1 MIDFASDY
9 ISDIP
14 WEEHPAFI
22 SDCNTENY
30 INAFNLVFEKKPNKN
45 QKISFCDDVW
55 DFNDYYNNN
64 ESSYKFIFY
73 GFTSQLK
80 TYIKFWIIYKI
91 SRKKKISSI
100 NRRYSDIKSI
110 LIKIFNTKKLSSI
123 QLITNKDIIN
133 EIQSRNVEP
142 STNYS
147 FYEAI
152 YQFFYFLTNNY
163 ELNLLIDLKEIKK
176 LGIEEKRKSKLSDKL
191 PDIPDEFFNKILLTA
206 TKVMRNEN
214 EEYNKRATACLLMI
228 LTQIGLRCKDLL
240 ELEIDDLHTKKLTKI
255 NKTVYYIHYK
265 SRKPSKS
272 EENLLEFD
280 IFCNELCTEAFKT
293 LKEIRKQCI
302 FSKENNFLYV
312 LNHKPNSK
320 DIFPISRSRFN
331 IEHKRLLFDEMK
343 EDCLRKWQGIT
354 PYKYRKN
361 NFQETFFPDTRQYR
375 VHLCT
380 KLYEHNIP
388 LVYIQKY
395 MGHLSEEM
403 MGYYVRPK
411 DTYQENIAYSEKIIN
426 EIAEDDITPLGGSF
440 GKELKENLINFIKE
454 NNINIKTDIH
464 QIVKDFGDKVIIRG
478 KTGGVCIK
486 TSIVPCAKDNRTN
499 QIYCTYNLCPNLF
512 HFYYMADI
520 SYLDFKTLQETYTTM
535 KENNHIRAAQK
546 ELNKLK
552 DLCRKRLIPELD
564 ELDNELQRKG
574 ETFIIEKYPTL
585 RDIIKNKEDIRKEVT
600 LWMSKK

>member
-14 WEEHPAFI
+14 WKEHPAFI
-22 SDCNTENY
+22 SDDNAENY
-30 INAFNLVFEKKPNKN
+30 INAFNAIFDKKPSKN
-45 QKISFCDDVW
+45 QKISFFDDIW
-55 DFNDYYNNN
+55 DFNNYYNNN
-64 ESSYKFIFY
+64 ESAYKFTFY
-73 GFTSQLK
+73 DLSNQLK
-80 TYIKFWIIYKI
+80 NYMKFWIIYKI
-91 SRKKKISSI
+91 LHRKKLPTINKRYIDFKSVLIS
-100 NRRYSDIKSI
+100 
-110 LIKIFNTKKLSSI
+110 IFNTKKSNSI

-133 EIQSRNVEP
+133 EIESRNIGP
-142 STNYS
+142 STKHNL
-147 FYEAI
+147 YEAI
-152 YQFFYFLTNNY
+152 YQFFYFLVNNY
-163 ELNLLIDLKEIKK
+163 KLDLLIDLNEIKR
-176 LGIEEKRKSKLSDKL
+176 LGIEEKKKSKLADKL
-191 PDIPDEFFNKILLTA
+191 PDIPDEFFNKILLTT
-206 TKVMRNEN
+206 TKVMRNED
-214 EEYNKRATACLLMI
+214 EEYNKRATACLLII
-228 LTQIGLRCKDLL
+228 LTQTGLRCKDLL
-240 ELEIDDLHTKKLTKI
+240 ELEVDNLYTKKLAKI
-255 NKTVYYIHYK
+255 NKEVYYIHYK

-272 EENLLEFD
+272 EENILEFD
-280 IFCNELCTEAFKT
+280 IFSNELCTEAFKT
-293 LKEIRKQCI
+293 LIEIRKQCI

-312 LNHKPNSK
+312 LNHKINSK
-320 DIFPISRSRFN
+320 DIFPVAKYRFN
-331 IEHKRLLFDEMK
+331 IEHKRLLFNEIQ
-343 EDCLRKWQGIT
+343 EDCLREWEGIS
-354 PYKYRKN
+354 PCKYKEGHNK
-361 NFQETFFPDTRQYR
+361 TAFFPDTRQYR

-426 EIAEDDITPLGGSF
+426 EIVGDDITPLGGSF
-440 GKELKENLINFIKE
+440 GKELKENLINFIKK
-454 NNINIKTDIH
+454 NNFNIKTDIH
-464 QIVKDFGDKVIIRG
+464 EIVKEFGDKVIIRG

-499 QIYCTYNLCPNLF
+499 QIYCAYNLCPNLF
-512 HFYYMADI
+512 HFYYMVDV

-574 ETFIIEKYPTL
+574 ETFIVEKYPTL

-600 LWMSKK
+600 LWMNKK